1 MKTAAKKSFTIF
13 SIFALLILGVS
24 ANATASSTEEHDVMA
39 TQFENL
45 AKEMQ
50 AKVIEQ
56 KEIVKHKPRSSYFG
70 KNRQRIKSHIAYKIR
85 KYEKM
90 AAEYI
95 AQSAYHHDLAAA
107 QTGLKTVSKQAGN
120 KESS

>member
-70 KNRQRIKSHIAYKIR
+70 KMGKELSHILLIR
-85 KYEKM
+85 FANTKKWQRSIWHNRLITM
-90 AAEYI
+90 I
-95 AQSAYHHDLAAA
+95 WLLHKLD
-107 QTGLKTVSKQAGN
+107 
-120 KESS
+120 